1 MIKILGLFG
10 QITFKNFTLLHIITR
25 NYTKKNK
32 RYSLRIVT
40 SNYG

>member
-10 QITFKNFTLLHIITR
+10 QIMFKNFTLFLVITS

-32 RYSLRIVT
+32 NKSLPIVT